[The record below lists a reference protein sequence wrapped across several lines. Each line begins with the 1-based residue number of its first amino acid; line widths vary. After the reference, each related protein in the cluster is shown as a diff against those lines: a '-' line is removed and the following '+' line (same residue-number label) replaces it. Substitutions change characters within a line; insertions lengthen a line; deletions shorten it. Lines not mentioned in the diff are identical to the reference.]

1 MLALLKAI
9 MFQFIACFLH
19 FVVQSLK
26 SYLCDYLH
34 IIRNRPEKAVDAITE
49 IAPDKT
55 VIALPEIVQKKTII
69 ANAEIHPKKTI
80 VAKNPKL
87 S

>member
-1 MLALLKAI
+1 

-49 IAPDKT
+49 IVSDKT
-55 VIALPEIVQKKTII
+55 VVALPEIVPSKAVDATKEI
-69 ANAEIHPKKTI
+69 APKKTI
-80 VAKNPKL
+80 VVKNPKL